1 MLKHSLLA
9 VALMA
14 ALAAPVA
21 ASAQS
26 GFFVDG
32 AIGQVS
38 IDEDGLDD
46 NDTSFRIG
54 GGWSFNRYFGLEAG
68 WTDLGKFEEEVA
80 IGGATASAET
90 DGFYAGVRG
99 KFPFYEGENGFYVGG
114 RAGFLRWDASGRAR
128 VGTVTVR
135 LDESGTD
142 PYFGVGAGYD
152 FSRNFGVGLNYDR
165 YDIDDSNL
173 DVWNVSATWRF

>member
-1 MLKHSLLA
+1 MIKHSLLA
-9 VALMA
+9 VALLA
-14 ALAAPVA
+14 ILAAPVA

-32 AIGQVS
+32 AIGQVR
-38 IDEDGLDD
+38 IDEDDLDD
-46 NDTSFRIG
+46 NDTSFRLG
-54 GGWSFNRYFGLEAG
+54 GGWSVNRYFGVEAG
-68 WTDLGKFEEEVA
+68 WTDLGKFEEDVA
-80 IGGATASAET
+80 IGGATASVET
-90 DGFYAGVRG
+90 DGFYGGVRG
-99 KFPFYEGENGFYVGG
+99 KYPFYQGDSGFYLGG

-152 FSRNFGVGLNYDR
+152 FSRNFGVGLGYDR
-165 YDIDDSNL
+165 YDIEDSKL
-173 DVWNVSATWRF
+173 DVWSVNATWHF